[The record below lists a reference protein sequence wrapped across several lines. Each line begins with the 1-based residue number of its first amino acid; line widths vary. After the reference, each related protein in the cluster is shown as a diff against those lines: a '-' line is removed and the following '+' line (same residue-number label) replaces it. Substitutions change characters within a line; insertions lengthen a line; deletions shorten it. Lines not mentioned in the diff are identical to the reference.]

1 MNNPSTDNEF
11 TSALLV
17 IDQHEKAKF
26 NSSGYLCKKQL
37 VAESDLSV
45 LRVAVDRLIE
55 KSRHISQSD
64 GVFDLEAGHSADIP
78 RLRRVAFLDD
88 LDSVFWEFASDSV
101 VTDLARD
108 LFGPDITFRESL
120 INFKWSGGGQ
130 EVKWHQDIPFYPHTN
145 LSLAQFLVFLDDVDV
160 EQGPLQVLPG
170 SHHGEVYD
178 HYDSHGNWLGYIPEP
193 VTKQIP
199 LDQAVDVTGPAGTVS
214 VHHCATIHGS
224 RPNMSQKPR
233 PVLILGYNAEDAR
246 PYTAPAYPSSHHGQV
261 VRGKPAQY
269 ARHDN
274 VRLRLPPDWSGGY
287 TSIFSHQEIQENHI
301 K

>member
-1 MNNPSTDNEF
+1 MNSPCTDNGSSSEF
-11 TSALLV
+11 LV
-17 IDQHEKAKF
+17 IDRHEKAEF
-26 NSSGYLCKKQL
+26 DSSGYLCRQQL

-45 LRVAVDRLIE
+45 LRAAVDRLIE
-55 KSRHISQSD
+55 KSRSISQSD
-64 GVFDLEAGHSADIP
+64 GVFDLETGHTADNP

-88 LDSVFWEFASDSV
+88 LDSVFWEFAADSV

-108 LFGPDITFRESL
+108 LFGRDITFRESL
-120 INFKWSGGGQ
+120 INFKWSGGGS

-145 LSLAQFLVFLDDVDV
+145 LSLAQFLVFLDDIGA

-170 SHHGEVYD
+170 SHLGKIYD
-178 HYDSHGNWLGYIPEP
+178 HYDSHGNWLGYIPGQ
-193 VTKQIP
+193 VAKQIP
-199 LDQAVDVTGPAGTVS
+199 LDQAVEVTGPAGTVS

-224 RPNMSQKPR
+224 RPNLSPKPR

-246 PYTAPAYPSSHHGQV
+246 PYTAAAYPSSHHGQV
-261 VRGKPAQY
+261 VRGEPAQY

-274 VRLRLPPDWSGGY
+274 LKLRLPPDWSGGY
-287 TSIFSHQEIQENHI
+287 TSIFSHQEIQESNI

>member
-199 LDQAVDVTGPAGTVS
+199 LDQA
-214 VHHCATIHGS
+214 
-224 RPNMSQKPR
+224 PR